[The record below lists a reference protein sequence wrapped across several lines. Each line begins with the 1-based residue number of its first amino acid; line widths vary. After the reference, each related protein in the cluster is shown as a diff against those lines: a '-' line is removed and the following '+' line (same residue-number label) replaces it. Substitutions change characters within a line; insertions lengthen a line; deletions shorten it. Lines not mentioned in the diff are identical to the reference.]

1 MMTLRRAED
10 RGRSRSV
17 WLDSRHTFS
26 FADYRDAEHTSFRSL
41 RVLNEDRVRPDS
53 GFGSHPHRDMEI
65 ITYVLEGR
73 LEHEDNL
80 GNRSVIY
87 PGQVQRMSAGTGVV
101 HSEWNPSS
109 VEEVWF
115 LQVWIVPELAGMSPS
130 YEQRSFEPHELRGQL
145 RLVASS
151 DGREGSVKIHQD
163 AELYATRL
171 TPGQVV
177 RRQLL
182 TGRHAYVQVVRGS
195 VQLNGTPLRAGDG
208 AAVSNEPGLELG
220 ATEEAEALLFDLA

>member
-145 RLVASS
+145 CLVASS